1 MKWITSERP
10 KIDRIACLWMITK
23 FIDTGPE
30 FLYLIGGMFCASQKT
45 LAPQHFAV
53 VVRGVDTLW
62 LNLAPPA

>member
-1 MKWITSERP
+1 
-10 KIDRIACLWMITK
+10 MITK